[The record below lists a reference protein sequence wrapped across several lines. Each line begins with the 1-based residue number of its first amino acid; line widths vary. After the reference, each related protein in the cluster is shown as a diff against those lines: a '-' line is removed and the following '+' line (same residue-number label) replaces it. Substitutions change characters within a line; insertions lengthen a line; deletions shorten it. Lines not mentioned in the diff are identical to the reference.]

1 MFRALVN
8 RTTSVLKNPALVHF
22 KRVPAV
28 VSSVRCSHGKKETAE
43 EFDRRYEEYF
53 NRKDIDGWEL
63 RKALNDLQGQDLV
76 PEPKIVIAIL
86 KACRRLNDYSLTTR
100 YLEALK
106 IKCGSHEKQIWPYMI
121 QEIRP
126 TLDELGVSLPE
137 ELGYNKPELALKSVY
152 DMHG

>member
-1 MFRALVN
+1 MFRAVVS
-8 RTTSVLKNPALVHF
+8 RATSVLKPAALVHS

-28 VSSVRCSHGKKETAE
+28 VSSVRYSHGKKETDQ
-43 EFDRRYEEYF
+43 EFDQRYEEYF
-53 NRKDIDGWEL
+53 NRRDIDGWEI
-63 RKALNDLQGQDLV
+63 RKALNDLQGHDLV

-106 IKCGSHEKQIWPYMI
+106 NKCGSHEKQIWPYI
-121 QEIRP
+121 VQEIRP
-126 TLDELGVSLPE
+126 TLDELGISLPE
-137 ELGYNKPELALKSVY
+137 ELGYYKPELALKSVY